1 VAGGSIHVYGALRG
15 RAIAGST
22 GNARARIFCRRSE
35 AELLAID
42 GWYRTADDMDENLR
56 GRPIQ
61 AWLENDAVMVA
72 ALDQHSTGG

>member
-1 VAGGSIHVYGALRG
+1 
-15 RAIAGST
+15 
-22 GNARARIFCRRSE
+22 
-35 AELLAID
+35 
-42 GWYRTADDMDENLR
+42 MDENLR